1 MGIVRTRIGLFQY
14 LLFGEK
20 LKLHHFC
27 ILLKVCNITALW
39 WWYFTDDENFSRL
52 HCQMSK
58 LIDILEIASY
68 LCNACVQDILISMG
82 NIYLKILFSALPQI
96 VFYYT
101 WPPPQRILFITH
113 RRVCPLS
120 IYHSAATLK
129 ICHILLIFGT
139 IFGHSLPH
147 FKNKFQSGQ

>member
-58 LIDILEIASY
+58 LNRYPGNSIVSVQCLCSGHTHINGKYLFENIVLCTATKLYSITRGRHHSAS
-68 LCNACVQDILISMG
+68 SS
-82 NIYLKILFSALPQI
+82 SATG
-96 VFYYT
+96 VSGHFT
-101 WPPPQRILFITH
+101 FT
-113 RRVCPLS
+113 
-120 IYHSAATLK
+120 AATLK

-139 IFGHSLPH
+139 IFGHSLSH